1 MPTEKEIK
9 ATYKAIHDDL
19 SYRYYTLHEMP
30 KGEFDQLH
38 GQNWEAMRQK
48 LIAEG
53 YIAIPKPPR
62 NLAAEIDELKAR
74 LKALEP
80 KEL

>member
-1 MPTEKEIK
+1 MATESEIK

-30 KGEFDQLH
+30 KGEFNQLH
-38 GQNWEAMRQK
+38 GQNWDDMRQE
-48 LIAEG
+48 LIDEG

-62 NLAAEIDELKAR
+62 DPLAEIDALKAR
-74 LKALEP
+74 LKVLEP